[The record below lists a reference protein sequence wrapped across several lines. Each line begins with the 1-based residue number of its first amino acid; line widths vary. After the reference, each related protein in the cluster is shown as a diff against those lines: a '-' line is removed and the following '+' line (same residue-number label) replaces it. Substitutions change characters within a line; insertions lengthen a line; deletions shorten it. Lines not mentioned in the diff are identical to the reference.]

1 VINLPINSTNTIGFT
16 PGTSNNLLI
25 DAGAVYKNYGLANEA
40 LIGATSGGNE
50 FDIKVKTRDVK
61 VDGLKGTVKGLTRI
75 ISTDVTLKVNMLE
88 LTTDVLKMALMG
100 VVDTVINADYD
111 IITGKTEIALTDYI
125 DNIAIVGRLSGSLK
139 PVVIILKNV
148 LSSDGIKFS
157 NKDAV
162 DNILPITFTASID
175 PNTPTVSPYEIRYP
189 KIGALA
195 PFYMLSAPIIDGG
208 KIRMAF
214 SATVAAVVPLTGF
227 MTSVLG
233 VVDVITEAVRD
244 VNDLSVV
251 VLTLTT
257 APTPG
262 QAVTIAYTLPISVP
276 DQVTSLAGGV
286 LATFPILAVTNN

>member
-1 VINLPINSTNTIGFT
+1 MPINSTNTIGFT
-16 PGTSNNLLI
+16 PGTSDNLLI

-61 VDGLKGTVKGLTRI
+61 VDGLKGTVKGLTKI
-75 ISTDVTLKVNMLE
+75 ISTDVILKVNMLE
-88 LTTDVLKMALMG
+88 VTTDILKMALMAN
-100 VVDTVINADYD
+100 VDSTGPDYD
-111 IITGKTEIALTDYI
+111 VITGKTEIALTDYI

-195 PFYMLSAPIIDGG
+195 PFYMVSAPIINGG
-208 KIRMAF
+208 KIRIAF
-214 SATVAAVVPLTGF
+214 SAIVALVVPLQGF
-227 MTSVLG
+227 TASLLG
-233 VVDVITEAVRD
+233 AGNVITAAVRD
-244 VNDLSVV
+244 ANDLSVI

-262 QAVTIAYTLPISVP
+262 QAVTIAYTLPVIVGN
-276 DQVTSLAGGV
+276 QVTSLAGGV
-286 LATFPILAVTNN
+286 LATFPIVNVINN

>member
-1 VINLPINSTNTIGFT
+1 MNSTNTIGFT
-16 PGTSNNLLI
+16 TGTSNNLLI

-61 VDGLKGTVKGLTRI
+61 VDGLKGAVKGLTRI

-88 LTTDVLKMALMG
+88 LTTDILKMALMG
-100 VVDTVINADYD
+100 VVDTVIDADYD

-125 DNIAIVGRLSGSLK
+125 DNIAIVGKLSGSLK

-157 NKDAV
+157 NKDSA

-175 PNTPTVSPYEIRYP
+175 PNTPTISPYEIRYP

-195 PFYMLSAPIIDGG
+195 AFYMLAAPIINGG
-208 KIRMAF
+208 KIRMEF
-214 SATVAAVVPLTGF
+214 SDTVAAVVPLTGF
-227 MTSVLG
+227 TASVLG
-233 VVDVITEAVRD
+233 VANVITAATRD
-244 VNDLSVV
+244 VNDTSVI

-262 QAVTIAYTLPISVP
+262 QAVTIAYTLPVVVGSR
-276 DQVTSLAGGV
+276 VTSLAGGV
-286 LATFPILAVTNN
+286 LATFPIVTVVNN

>member
-1 VINLPINSTNTIGFT
+1 MPINSTNTIGFT
-16 PGTSNNLLI
+16 PGTSDNLLI

-50 FDIKVKTRDVK
+50 FDIKIKTRDVK
-61 VDGLKGTVKGLTRI
+61 VDGLKGTVKGLTKI
-75 ISTDVTLKVNMLE
+75 ISTDVILKVNMLE
-88 LTTDVLKMALMG
+88 VTTDILKMALMAN
-100 VVDTVINADYD
+100 VDSTGQDYD
-111 IITGKTEIALTDYI
+111 VITGKTEIALTDYI

-195 PFYMLSAPIIDGG
+195 PFYMLSAPIIDDG

-227 MTSVLG
+227 TASVLG
-233 VVDVITEAVRD
+233 VADVITAAVRN
-244 VNDLSVV
+244 VNDLTIIE
-251 VLTLTT
+251 LTLTV

-262 QAVTIAYTLPISVP
+262 QAVTISYALPVSVP
-276 DQVTSLAGGV
+276 DQVTSAAGGV
-286 LATFPILAVTNN
+286 LATFPILAVVNN

>member
-1 VINLPINSTNTIGFT
+1 MPINSTNTIGFT
-16 PGTSNNLLI
+16 PGTSDNLLI

-88 LTTDVLKMALMG
+88 LTTDILKMALMG
-100 VVDTVINADYD
+100 SVDSTGADYD
-111 IITGKTEIALTDYI
+111 IITGKTEILLTDYI

-195 PFYMLSAPIIDGG
+195 PFYMLSAPIIDDG

-214 SATVAAVVPLTGF
+214 SAIVAAVVPLTGF
-227 MTSVLG
+227 TASVLG
-233 VVDVITEAVRD
+233 VADVITGAVRN
-244 VNDLSVV
+244 VNDLTIIE
-251 VLTLTT
+251 LTLTT

-262 QAVTIAYTLPISVP
+262 QAVTISYALPVSVP
-276 DQVTSLAGGV
+276 DQVTSAAGGV

>member
-1 VINLPINSTNTIGFT
+1 MPINSTNTIGFT
-16 PGTSNNLLI
+16 PGTSDNLLI

-61 VDGLKGTVKGLTRI
+61 VDGLKGTVKGLTKI
-75 ISTDVTLKVNMLE
+75 ISTDVILKVNMLE
-88 LTTDVLKMALMG
+88 VTTDILKMALMAN
-100 VVDTVINADYD
+100 VDSTGPDYD
-111 IITGKTEIALTDYI
+111 VITGKTEIALTDYI

-214 SATVAAVVPLTGF
+214 SATVAAVVPLQGF
-227 MTSVLG
+227 TASVLG
-233 VVDVITEAVRD
+233 VADVITAAVRD
-244 VNDLSVV
+244 VNDLSVI

-262 QAVTIAYTLPISVP
+262 QAVTISYALPVSVP
-276 DQVTSLAGGV
+276 DQVTSAAGGV
-286 LATFPILAVTNN
+286 LATFPIVTVINN

>member
-1 VINLPINSTNTIGFT
+1 MNNENTIGFT
-16 PGTSNNLLI
+16 PNTPNNLLI

-50 FDIKVKTRDVK
+50 FAIAVKTRDVK

-88 LTTDVLKMALMG
+88 LTTDILKMALMG
-100 VVDTVINADYD
+100 VVDSTGADYD

-157 NKDAV
+157 NKDST
-162 DNILPITFTASID
+162 DNILPVTFTASID

-195 PFYMLSAPIIDGG
+195 PFYMLEAPIMNNG
-208 KIRMAF
+208 KVRMHF
-214 SATVAAVVPLTGF
+214 SGIVAATVPFTGF
-227 MTSVLG
+227 TASLAG
-233 VVDVITEAVRD
+233 AGDVITAAIRD
-244 VNDLSVV
+244 VNDLSVII
-251 VLTLTT
+251 LTLTT
-257 APTPG
+257 APTAG
-262 QAVTIAYTLPISVP
+262 QAVTISYAQPVP
-276 DQVTSLAGGV
+276 DANRVKSLAGGL
-286 LATFPILAVTNN
+286 LATFPIVSVVNN